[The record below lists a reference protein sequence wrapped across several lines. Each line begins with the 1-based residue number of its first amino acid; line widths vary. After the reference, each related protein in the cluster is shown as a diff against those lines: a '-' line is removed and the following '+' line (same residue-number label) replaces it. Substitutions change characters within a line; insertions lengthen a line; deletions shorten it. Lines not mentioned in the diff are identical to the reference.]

1 MKKNW
6 LTGSLLGVCLALLLA
21 GGVAS
26 AGSLRIWANKDC
38 VVCTPG
44 FMFRGDPYPDLT
56 DPQVIAVMS
65 GGYSHL
71 GYACYD
77 LFIRQERFAGPV
89 CEDPPEEEPD
99 KWVSRV
105 PCGWDI
111 FDVDALG
118 FDVTADNAPPGPLGL
133 WTWRVWQEHP
143 PGTVVDSA
151 EVSFLV
157 VKDISECALEA
168 DFVPEPG
175 SILLL
180 GSGLAGL
187 AGYATLRWRSRQ

>member
-6 LTGSLLGVCLALLLA
+6 LRGLLLGMCLALLLA

-44 FMFRGDPYPDLT
+44 YMFRGSEPSDPAETYKVLVGFAGWNPLHAVCAALFIDDEPVGPPECT
-56 DPQVIAVMS
+56 DPPA
-65 GGYSHL
+65 
-71 GYACYD
+71 
-77 LFIRQERFAGPV
+77 
-89 CEDPPEEEPD
+89 EEPD
-99 KWVSRV
+99 TYETRI
-105 PCGWDI
+105 PCRYYEDQE
-111 FDVDALG
+111 VLG
-118 FDVTADNAPPGPLGL
+118 LDVTADNATPGPLGL
-133 WTWRVWQEHP
+133 WTWRVYQEDP
-143 PGTVVDSA
+143 PGTVIDSA

-187 AGYATLRWRSRQ
+187 AGYATLRWRPRE